1 MGNDSKKDIED
12 INNRLDSLEQ
22 KLEESHGEFSQ
33 NYGKSIGRDIG
44 ILYCVVLAL
53 LVVIILMKFHII

>member
-22 KLEESHGEFSQ
+22 KLKESHGEFSQ

-44 ILYCVVLAL
+44 IL
-53 LVVIILMKFHII
+53 

>member
-44 ILYCVVLAL
+44 ILYGVV
-53 LVVIILMKFHII
+53 